1 MVIPRSGRIEKDE
14 QILKFVGAMLLSMVA
29 GMVTIMMVESINM
42 VLYPAPKG
50 MNFQDPNVLHEYIQ
64 GLPGTPSLFLDWLD
78 GGSFVAAFLA
88 RWLSPDRW
96 LLPAMLASG
105 CIFAASLVNLWT
117 FPSPVGLWIG
127 GLAGCAIGGH
137 FGAALAAPECFTF
150 QTIRNIDAPLSRVFQ
165 ILSQVDEFSKA
176 VPESIKSRS

>member
-1 MVIPRSGRIEKDE
+1 MTR
-14 QILKFVGAMLLSMVA
+14 ILKFVGAMLLSMVA

-50 MNFQDPNVLHEYIQ
+50 MDFQDPKVLHEYIQ
-64 GLPGTPSLFLDWLD
+64 GLPGTAFLVLGLAWTV
-78 GGSFVAAFLA
+78 GSFVAAFLA

-117 FPSPVGLWIG
+117 IPSPVGLWIG

-137 FGAALAAPECFTF
+137 FGAALAAPSVYTF
-150 QTIRNIDAPLSRVFQ
+150 QTMRKIDAPLNRVFQ

-176 VPESIKSRS
+176 IPGIDQSRS